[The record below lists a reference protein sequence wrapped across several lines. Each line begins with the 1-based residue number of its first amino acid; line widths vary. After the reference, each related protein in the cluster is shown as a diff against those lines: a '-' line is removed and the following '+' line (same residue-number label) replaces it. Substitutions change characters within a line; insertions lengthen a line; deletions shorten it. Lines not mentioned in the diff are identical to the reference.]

1 MPIIRSS
8 MLTEKTYFC
17 RANYRCMK
25 IFLNDRVIR
34 FTATTPDNLLPTD
47 MAVPLSSTEKL
58 YEAFCD
64 FARYEKYKTLWVLNA
79 NFPEFASVFKY
90 IPAAG
95 GLVKNE
101 KGDYLFIHRLGHWDL
116 PKGKIDRKEIQGAQ
130 NDDNHDYSA
139 RFGEVTQVPFPSAAR
154 FAAMREVKEETG
166 LRSVTIVRDLTCS
179 WHMYKLKDK
188 YILKQTWWFEMTA
201 SSSQTLKPQ
210 TSEGIFLVKWTP
222 PDAIHCIMSH
232 TYASIRE
239 MLLEVMF

>member
-1 MPIIRSS
+1 
-8 MLTEKTYFC
+8 
-17 RANYRCMK
+17 MK
-25 IFLNDRVIR
+25 IFYNDRVIR
-34 FTATTPDNLLPTD
+34 FAASAPDNLLPTD
-47 MAVPLSSTEKL
+47 MAVAFSSAEKL
-58 YEAFCD
+58 SEAFCD
-64 FARYEKYKTLWVLNA
+64 FERYEKYQNLWVLNA
-79 NFPEFASVFKY
+79 NFPEFASNFKY

-116 PKGKIDRKEIQGAQ
+116 PKGKIDKKEIQGALK
-130 NDDNHDYSA
+130 NGNRDFSA
-139 RFGEVTQVPFPSAAR
+139 RFSEINQVPFPSAAR
-154 FAAMREVKEETG
+154 CAAIREIKEETG
-166 LRSVTIVRDLTCS
+166 LKSVTITRDLTCT
-179 WHMYKLKDK
+179 WHIYKPKDK
-188 YILKQTWWFEMTA
+188 YMLKQTWWFEMTA